1 MANSLFQ
8 KNSMANKLMSF
19 ISTNM
24 PYSTNDIIDNI
35 QINNPHFKDFYKLG
49 SRRNELLNKYSLA
62 ANPFPQGVGK
72 HEDFYQ
78 FMYASVDPDKI
89 KRLREYRTV
98 ASNDIISD
106 CLDNICDDF
115 INEEVEDKLIECDI
129 KSEGLEQSSK
139 DAILK
144 EFKRIVNHFDLENN
158 GWEYIRNILVDG
170 ELYFENII
178 HKDHKDKGIVGLVN
192 IPTEMIDPIFN
203 NVQNMLVKGY
213 LLRKQI
219 LDPETRQVVGIEPIV
234 FDKNQITYFHSHI
247 WDESKKFR
255 IPFIET
261 ARRAYKQLTYVED
274 AIVVHRL
281 VNAPEKLVF
290 NVDVGNLPTPQVE
303 AYMARLAN
311 NYWTRKTYDNKDGNV
326 SVFNPQSMLDAFWFP
341 KRNGSEGSNVQRVQG
356 AQNLGSL
363 PDLDFF
369 VKKIYNAMHVPSN
382 RLNSESTFS
391 DGTEIIREE
400 LRFAKLIIRL
410 QRHFAQG
417 VKNTFITHLQL
428 RGLWEEYNLKERDIV
443 VKMRQP
449 SHFHVMREQQIKE
462 IQFNNYAALASDETM
477 SKTFL
482 MKRELGW
489 TDKEIL
495 ANRKFAEKDAE
506 WLWTLTQIQNYGTDW
521 KEMSKKESEQ
531 AAAAFDAGAGGD
543 SSGLPGAGGDFVG
556 GGGVGDDTPPEFGA
570 APNVDE
576 TPVDTTAQG
585 QSSEE
590 D

>member
-1 MANSLFQ
+1 MAGLSLFQ
-8 KNSMANKLMSF
+8 KNNIANKLMSF

-35 QINNPHFKDFYKLG
+35 EINNPLFKDFYKLET
-49 SRRNELLNKYSLA
+49 RRNELLNKYSLA
-62 ANPFPQGVGK
+62 SNPFPQGVGQ

-78 FMYASVDPDKI
+78 FMYANIDPDKI

-106 CLDNICDDF
+106 ALDNICDDF
-115 INEEVEDKLIECDI
+115 INEEVEDEIIECEVKTED
-129 KSEGLEQSSK
+129 LEQASK
-139 DAILK
+139 EEILK
-144 EFKRIVNHFDLENN
+144 QFKRIVSYFDLENN

-178 HKDHKDKGIVGLVN
+178 HPKNKKRGIVGLVN
-192 IPTEMIDPIFN
+192 IPTEMIDPVFN
-203 NVQNMLVKGY
+203 NVQNMIIKAF

-219 LDPETRQVVGIEPIV
+219 LDPESKQIVGIEPII
-234 FDKNQITYFHSHI
+234 FDQNQISYFHSHI

-303 AYMARLAN
+303 AYLNRLAQ
-311 NYWTRKTYDNKDGNV
+311 NYWTRKTYDNREGNV

-341 KRNGSEGSNVQRVQG
+341 KRNGSEGTSVQRVQG
-356 AQNLGSL
+356 AQNLGTL

-382 RLNSESTFS
+382 RLNAESSFS
-391 DGTEIIREE
+391 DGTEILREE

-410 QRHFAQG
+410 QRHFSQG
-417 VKNTFITHLQL
+417 VKSVFITHLQL
-428 RGLWEEYNLKERDIV
+428 TGLWEQYGLKERDLIIRM
-443 VKMRQP
+443 KPP

-462 IQFNNYAALASDETM
+462 IQFNNYAALASDESI
-477 SKTFL
+477 SKTYL
-482 MKRELGW
+482 MKKELGW

-506 WLWTLTQIQNYGTDW
+506 WLWMLTQIQTYGTDW
-521 KEMSKKESEQ
+521 KKLSKEESD
-531 AAAAFDAGAGGD
+531 AAAANFDAGAEG
-543 SSGLPGAGGDFVG
+543 SAMPAG
-556 GGGVGDDTPPEFGA
+556 GGGGEGLPPDFGTS
-570 APNVDE
+570 PETQESPQE
-576 TPVDTTAQG
+576 TPTGPEAG
-585 QSSEE
+585 APPPKEE
-590 D
+590 Q